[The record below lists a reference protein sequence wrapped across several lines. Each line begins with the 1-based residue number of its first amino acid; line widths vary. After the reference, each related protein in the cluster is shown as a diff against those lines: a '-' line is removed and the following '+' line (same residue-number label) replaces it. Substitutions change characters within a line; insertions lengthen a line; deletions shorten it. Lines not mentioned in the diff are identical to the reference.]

1 MSVSTKLDLIEYLVI
16 RQFGDFKTAKMT
28 ATTRLVGAPEKGI
41 SELARIEN
49 TRLLNEFREELLALP
64 DQELKARLASEQDK
78 EKLERKL
85 KSDARASREEQER
98 FFNLSSADA
107 DLSHWS
113 KAALWSLDEAIALSL
128 GKAPELVKWGTVKLY
143 VQLSPFAL
151 KYSRLSEL
159 ASRAQ
164 HCQELSNPVRP
175 KDFIAWA
182 RRNEIDFPEELIR
195 LVESRCGAITDWK
208 GKHDDL
214 EVEFSKLNHE
224 MGVIISERDAL
235 ESRVA
240 ELEASTWKFFD
251 RESPT
256 YPPELDAAMQAWS
269 ALAVCGR
276 DATMT
281 VKEAVDD
288 WVGPRFQNLSK
299 AALKRVSII
308 CNWEKH
314 GGRPKTSI

>member
-16 RQFGDFKTAKMT
+16 RQFDDFKTAKMT

-64 DQELKARLASEQDK
+64 DQELKARLAGEQDK

-85 KSDARASREEQER
+85 KSDARAAREEKER
-98 FFNLSSADA
+98 FFNLPSADA
-107 DLSHWS
+107 DFPHWS
-113 KAALWSLDEAIALSL
+113 KAALWFLGEAVALSF
-128 GKAPELVKWGTVKLY
+128 GKAPECVKRGAVEQY
-143 VQLSPFAL
+143 VQVSPFAL
-151 KYSRLSEL
+151 EYSRRSFLV
-159 ASRAQ
+159 SRAQ
-164 HCQELSNPVRP
+164 EAQELSNPVRP

-195 LVESRCGAITDWK
+195 LVESLGGVVTDWK